1 MLQLDE
7 GKKIIFFFQ
16 AFRINFQVLLL
27 VVAFD
32 NISMFIFLRQSAFDS
47 VWHFR
52 KNVRN
57 SFVKVWQVKKFHF
70 ETEQEQTF

>member
-7 GKKIIFFFQ
+7 GKKIIFFR
-16 AFRINFQVLLL
+16 AFRINFQALLL

-32 NISMFIFLRQSAFDS
+32 KISIFIFLRQSAFDS

-52 KNVRN
+52 KCARN
-57 SFVKVWQVKKFHF
+57 SFVMVWQVEKFLF
-70 ETEQEQTF
+70 ETKQEENF

>member
-7 GKKIIFFFQ
+7 GKKIIFFQ

-27 VVAFD
+27 VMAFD
-32 NISMFIFLRQSAFDS
+32 NISIFFFLRQSAFDS

-52 KNVRN
+52 KSVRN
-57 SFVKVWQVKKFHF
+57 SFVKFGRGR
-70 ETEQEQTF
+70 EISL